1 MSNPK
6 VDKVFAKLVA
16 VPDGPNASNSEV
28 LAALGLLASGI
39 LRLGFSDP
47 TAEAAR
53 FCGAL
58 RAYVEAQRRR
68 PLHYT
73 PLHAGRRKLPRVKSL
88 RAYPNSIAP
97 SI

>member
-16 VPDGPNASNSEV
+16 VPDGLNASNSEV
-28 LAALGLLASGI
+28 LAALGLLASG

-58 RAYVEAQRRR
+58 RACVEAQLRR
-68 PLHYT
+68 PLH
-73 PLHAGRRKLPRVKSL
+73 
-88 RAYPNSIAP
+88 
-97 SI
+97 